1 MLGLGSN
8 ISKTGKLGVHD
19 LGIVTSNLVLKHNY
33 NLSSVQPLS
42 DGAAFFVRSN
52 TDYIDCGDS
61 SNFITGNNVTIA
73 TWIKVIGSD
82 ETYLI
87 QNQKGLGSTN
97 LSLIIN
103 KNSGGAAAG
112 YVGAIVW
119 GGSAHTYL
127 TYDGNIDTSN
137 KWHHLAVTTTSSEQK
152 LYLDGVLVDT
162 NAETFSNAASSYNMM
177 LGSLNG
183 TSLPFNG
190 YMCNTGVWS
199 ATLSQTDIK
208 SIMWIKYS
216 QLTSD
221 ETASLVSWWSLD
233 EETATDGTAGTG
245 GVKDHKGSN
254 HGTLS

>member
-8 ISKTGKLGVHD
+8 IIKSPSSGAT
-19 LGIVTSNLVLKHNY
+19 IVTDNLVLRHGYAVNP
-33 NLSSVQPLS
+33 VQPLS
-42 DGAAFFVRSN
+42 DGAASFVRSN

-208 SIMWIKYS
+208 SIMWKNYAD
-216 QLTSD
+216 LTSSEKED
-221 ETASLVSWWSLD
+221 LVSWWNLD

>member
-8 ISKTGKLGVHD
+8 ISKAPSSGAT
-19 LGIVTSNLVLKHNY
+19 IVTDNLVLKHGYAVNP
-33 NLSSVQPLS
+33 VQPLS

-61 SNFITGNNVTIA
+61 SNFITGTNVTIA
-73 TWIKVIGSD
+73 TWIKVIDSD

-87 QNQKGLGSTN
+87 QNQKGSGSTN
-97 LSLIIN
+97 LALIIN
-103 KNSGGAAAG
+103 KNSGGVAAG
-112 YVGAIVW
+112 YVGALVW
-119 GGSAHTYL
+119 NGSSHSYL
-127 TYDGNIDTSN
+127 EYNGNIDTSN

-162 NAETFSNAASSYNMM
+162 NAGTFTNAVSSDNMFLGAYN
-177 LGSLNG
+177 GS
-183 TSLPFNG
+183 SSSFNG

-208 SIMWIKYS
+208 SIMWKKYS

-221 ETASLVSWWSLD
+221 ETASLVSWWNLSAD
-233 EETATDGTAGTG
+233 ANDN
-245 GVKDHKGSN
+245 HGSN
-254 HGTLS
+254 NGTLV

>member
-1 MLGLGSN
+1 MLGLGTS
-8 ISKTGKLGVHD
+8 ITKGGAGAKTTITD
-19 LGIVTSNLVLKHNY
+19 NLVLKHNY

-119 GGSAHTYL
+119 NGSGHSYL
-127 TYDGNIDTSN
+127 EYDGNIDTSN

-199 ATLSQTDIK
+199 ATLSQSQIK
-208 SIMWIKYS
+208 SIMWKKYS
-216 QLTSD
+216 QLTSS

-254 HGTLS
+254 HGTLG

>member
-1 MLGLGSN
+1 MLGLGTS
-8 ISKTGKLGVHD
+8 ITKGGAGAKTTITD
-19 LGIVTSNLVLKHNY
+19 NLVLKHNY

-183 TSLPFNG
+183 ASLPFNG